1 MNISTNSTIAE
12 LRNELERKRSKA
24 QELQLDTTD
33 PDDWAALNTLRW
45 ELEDLDKDI
54 YLAQFIKNNEKLS
67 KLTGVIKQATTDAQ
81 KIVKTIDN
89 IEQSVKS
96 ARKKLK
102 STSQMFNEITS
113 FMDDIDE
120 MINVLKA

>member
-1 MNISTNSTIAE
+1 MNINASSTSAE

-67 KLTGVIKQATTDAQ
+67 KLTGVIKQDTTDSK
-81 KIVKTIDN
+81 KIVKTIDD
-89 IEQSVKS
+89 IEQSVKN
-96 ARKKLK
+96 AREKLK